1 MYWNCISCLF
11 HEYCI
16 TFEKSSDEVS
26 SLFVWNVTSGSILYE
41 ALRDW
46 GTPAVTHRLFMPI
59 PTTNKETNA
68 TQKTSHG
75 APQRIDQRTRFIDWA
90 EQSI

>member
-1 MYWNCISCLF
+1 MKHSVIGAHPL
-11 HEYCI
+11 
-16 TFEKSSDEVS
+16 
-26 SLFVWNVTSGSILYE
+26 L
-41 ALRDW
+41 
-46 GTPAVTHRLFMPI
+46 GTDYLCPT

-68 TQKTSHG
+68 TQKTFHG